1 MLRLIYNPER
11 KHCKFPNSF
20 SVFLCFLCFLCSYF
34 LCLHQQIA
42 QRIQDQNPVRIVS
55 NLYSYL
61 FIVRSSKQF
70 TGRKNE
76 RRSTTTDSLESFSVL
91 EALPVN
97 SSRSSFLASCSSMES
112 ADNPKSVI
120 PSGEV
125 NNGVEKAVVP
135 DKILIS
141 DQTNRFQYTTK
152 PDSFIIDMD
161 SFSNSTTKEISQS
174 SSVSRNFSR
183 KGTLRGGNKIGQ
195 DHGAANDTEESMSPI
210 GGVVLGAASTLEKQ
224 AVVMGLGSMEEVG
237 GGGNGSGGKERPS
250 FRRISFK
257 RSSQACSWYLDPRK
271 IFMFCAT
278 LSCLGTMVLIYFAFS
293 SGMLN
298 GGESELELE

>member
-1 MLRLIYNPER
+1 
-11 KHCKFPNSF
+11 
-20 SVFLCFLCFLCSYF
+20 
-34 LCLHQQIA
+34 
-42 QRIQDQNPVRIVS
+42 
-55 NLYSYL
+55 
-61 FIVRSSKQF
+61 
-70 TGRKNE
+70 
-76 RRSTTTDSLESFSVL
+76 
-91 EALPVN
+91 
-97 SSRSSFLASCSSMES
+97 MES

-141 DQTNRFQYTTK
+141 DQTNRSQYTTK

-161 SFSNSTTKEISQS
+161 SFSSSTTKEISQS
-174 SSVSRNFSR
+174 SSISRNFSR

-195 DHGAANDTEESMSPI
+195 DHGAAADDTEQSMSPI

-224 AVVMGLGSMEEVG
+224 AVVMGLGSREELG
-237 GGGNGSGGKERPS
+237 GGGNGSGGTERLS
-250 FRRISFK
+250 VRRSSFK

-271 IFMFCAT
+271 IFMLCAT

-298 GGESELELE
+298 GGESELELD